1 MTFQPVASTSRADQV
16 MRILLERIAGELSP
30 GDSLPSEAELCR
42 QLGVSRST
50 VREVLR
56 RLEARGLIATR
67 HGVGIQV
74 VDHTR
79 QVATD
84 SLRLMLARSDVG
96 PREMLE
102 VRLILECQAA
112 ALAAQRAS
120 DEEMARIGA
129 AIAAL
134 RGPTM
139 ANEANIQADLEFH
152 LGIAE
157 ASRNRLLIALTH
169 TIRDLLRE
177 TIAATFALDPRVERR
192 KRDHGRVLEAIQR
205 RDPQAAEAAMRA
217 HLQTTEEL
225 FLRDDGNR
233 DPSPTPRMT
242 S

>member
-1 MTFQPVASTSRADQV
+1 LIN
-16 MRILLERIAGELSP
+16 ILLERIAGELSP

-79 QVATD
+79 QAATD
-84 SLRLMLARSDVG
+84 SLRLMLARRDVG
-96 PREMLE
+96 PRDMLE

-112 ALAAQRAS
+112 ALAAQRAT
-120 DEEMARIGA
+120 DDDIARIAA

-134 RGPTM
+134 QGPTM
-139 ANEANIQADLEFH
+139 ANEANIQADLDFH
-152 LGIAE
+152 LGVAE
-157 ASRNRLLIALTH
+157 ASQNTLLTALAH

-177 TIAATFALDPRVERR
+177 TIAATFARDPLVERR
-192 KRDHGRVLEAIQR
+192 KQDHGRVLEGIRQ

-217 HLQTTEEL
+217 HLRTTEEL
-225 FLRDDGNR
+225 FLHQDD
-233 DPSPTPRMT
+233 PLTQ
-242 S
+242 